1 MCYNVI
7 FSPDAQQDLV
17 KLQKHAPTA
26 LKKLSILIE
35 EMRQHPRTGTGKVE
49 QLKGYVHE
57 TWSRRLNREHRIV
70 YEIRDEEVLVLVISA
85 FGHYK

>member
-7 FSPDAQQDLV
+7 FSPDAQQDLI
-17 KLQKHAPTA
+17 KLQKHAPIV
-26 LKKLSILIE
+26 LKKLSALIE

-49 QLKGYVHE
+49 QLKGYERE
-57 TWSRRLNREHRIV
+57 TWSRRLNKEHRLV